1 MQIPSDE
8 RMAILPPPSNKRPA
22 NERDRSDTRWCH
34 GKDVDKPHYDSKNRS
49 YELLNKSKGSVKHQ
63 MSRRFLLDMYD
74 DWLNHGTEVLAAV
87 RNEDPSTY
95 LRIMASLVPKTLTIE
110 DSTNGKSVNELR
122 SELFVELGRAL
133 ERGDNQLVDYIE
145 SIQRSKRQGP
155 VIDVQAVSEAETV
168 PCEREDAS

>member
-1 MQIPSDE
+1 
-8 RMAILPPPSNKRPA
+8 MAVLPPPSNKRPA

-34 GKDVDKPHYDSKNRS
+34 GNDIDKPHYDAKNRS
-49 YELLNKSKGSVKHQ
+49 YDLMTKTKYGVRHQ
-63 MSRRFLLDMYD
+63 LSRRFLLDMYD

-87 RNEDPSTY
+87 RHDDPSTY
-95 LRIMASLVPKTLTIE
+95 LRIMASLVPKTLTLE

-145 SIQRSKRQGP
+145 SVQRSKRQGP
-155 VIDVQAVSEAETV
+155 VIDVQAVSEAEV
-168 PCEREDAS
+168 VSQERKDSS